1 MMKKI
6 LIIGTIASSMAF
18 AKGFNNNNSMTTGQG
33 MGGTQGKNYS
43 QVANLTEAQQKDLA
57 DLKAKHQK
65 SIAPLMLDKQEKEL
79 AIKKEL
85 LADKPNWTKIESL
98 VKEKEAI
105 ESKAE
110 LQMLKNRAEVKE
122 KFGLDFGNDFGKGHG
137 MGQGKGFKK

>member
-65 SIAPLMLDKQEKEL
+65 ARF
-79 AIKKEL
+79 
-85 LADKPNWTKIESL
+85 WC
-98 VKEKEAI
+98 
-105 ESKAE
+105 
-110 LQMLKNRAEVKE
+110 KNV
-122 KFGLDFGNDFGKGHG
+122 FCVI
-137 MGQGKGFKK
+137 